1 MDPSLVG
8 CGVRRLATR
17 LDDSQPD
24 GAATHPMRRENPR
37 SIPRPELEVG
47 AVIGS
52 VAAGLRD
59 HGVDLRCAVTVTHLE
74 VGR

>member
-1 MDPSLVG
+1 M
-8 CGVRRLATR
+8 
-17 LDDSQPD
+17 
-24 GAATHPMRRENPR
+24 
-37 SIPRPELEVG
+37 
-47 AVIGS
+47 IGS